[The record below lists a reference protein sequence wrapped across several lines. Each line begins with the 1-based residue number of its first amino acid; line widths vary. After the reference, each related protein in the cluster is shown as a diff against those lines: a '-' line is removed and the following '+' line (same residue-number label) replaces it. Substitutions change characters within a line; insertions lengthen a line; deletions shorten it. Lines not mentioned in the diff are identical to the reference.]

1 MDMLCLRSISDIKG
15 DSLSGQSDIKSG
27 VQEMSQAR
35 DLYMKVITI

>member
-1 MDMLCLRSISDIKG
+1 MDMLCLESILDIKR

-27 VQEMSQAR
+27 VQEMGQAG